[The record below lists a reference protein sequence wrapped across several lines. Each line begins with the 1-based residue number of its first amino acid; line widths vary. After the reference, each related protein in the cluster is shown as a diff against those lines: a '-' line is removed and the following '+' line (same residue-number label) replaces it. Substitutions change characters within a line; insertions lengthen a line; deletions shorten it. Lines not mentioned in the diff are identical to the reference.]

1 MGRSL
6 ASSFRGRT
14 SEALLVGFGRHLLVW
29 STSANIEDFHRRFVI
44 REISNPMIRKACFV
58 IVIFVLAGAAAAHP
72 SASPTPSPPA
82 QTTQTQRPPSF
93 ELSEYGVSL
102 QPDARLIIMMA
113 ALDAAGF
120 DPTPPGKEPAA
131 FRMLVRKDQASLDAG
146 LRERL
151 KGFFDRNKL
160 PAPATAAD
168 QAARYV
174 SLAYALGAPPLLDAP
189 DRSEDL
195 PTGIL
200 EVLDFAP
207 LVREFYK
214 KSGIDERLASYMR
227 AYQTEGD
234 RLRLPAAEM
243 VRAVL
248 SYLHT
253 RPIVVS
259 TERVLVN
266 SPEKKKRSTATYSR
280 REHNRHFYIVPDLM
294 AALGTINFRVIA
306 DDYYAIVP
314 EGTDPTSSEMRRGY
328 LQYVIDPLVLKFNK
342 EIAAQRDRVKLLI
355 DARTKEGAT
364 VSPDVF
370 VVISRSFVAA
380 ADARFDEANRLAAVT
395 NIQRRRLQQAKDEAE
410 RKTIAGEAEATRAA
424 IADETIARLAEEYEK
439 GAVLDFFFADQLRDF
454 QSSGFDIASF
464 FAEMITGFDPAR
476 ETKRLAEISATRD
489 RAIAARKAHPRY
501 SLWLIDPGSEAREAV
516 DTPRSSALVKSLTEV
531 EKLLQTRKYEDA
543 ETRLKA
549 MLQEYPGE
557 PRLFFTLGQ
566 TASLWARDTT
576 DDDLQTQR
584 LNRALGNYRLAVAA
598 AAPET
603 DKVLLSRAHEA
614 MGRILAFLE
623 HNDEAMKEFE
633 AAIKIGDVPGGAYL
647 DALEGKKKLA
657 QP

>member
-1 MGRSL
+1 
-6 ASSFRGRT
+6 
-14 SEALLVGFGRHLLVW
+14 
-29 STSANIEDFHRRFVI
+29 
-44 REISNPMIRKACFV
+44 MIRKVCFL
-58 IVIFVLAGAAAAHP
+58 ILTFVFAGAV
-72 SASPTPSPPA
+72 SAQPPASSSPSPAARA
-82 QTTQTQRPPSF
+82 QTPLARTQTETSF
-93 ELSEYGVSL
+93 DLSEYGVSL

-131 FRMLVRKDQASLDAG
+131 FRVLVRRDQANLDPG

-151 KGFFDRNKL
+151 KDFFDRKKL
-160 PAPATAAD
+160 PAPATPAD

-189 DRSEDL
+189 DRSEEL
-195 PTGIL
+195 PAGIL

-207 LVREFYK
+207 LMREFYR

-234 RLRLPAAEM
+234 RLRYPAAEM
-243 VRAVL
+243 VRSLL

-253 RPIVVS
+253 RPILV
-259 TERVLVN
+259 TNERVRVK
-266 SPEKKKRSTATYSR
+266 SPEKKKSSTTAYTTR
-280 REHNRHFYIVPDLM
+280 AHDRKFHIVPDLM
-294 AALGTINFRVIA
+294 AAPGTINFRVIA

-314 EGTDPTSSEMRRGY
+314 EGTDPTSSEMRRGF
-328 LQYVIDPLVLKFNK
+328 LQFVIDPLVIKFNK
-342 EIAAQRDRVKLLI
+342 EIAAHRDQVKLLI

-370 VVISRSFVAA
+370 VVTSRSMVAA
-380 ADARFDEANRLAAVT
+380 ADARYEEANRMTAVI
-395 NIQRRRLQQAKDEAE
+395 NIQRRRLQEAKDEAT
-410 RKTIAGEAEATRAA
+410 RQTVARAAEASRAA
-424 IADETIARLAEEYEK
+424 IGDETIARLAEEYEK

-454 QSSGFDIASF
+454 QASGFDIASF

-476 ETKRLAEISATRD
+476 ENKRLAEVTVVRD
-489 RAIAARKAHPRY
+489 RALAARRAHPRY
-501 SLWLIDPGSEAREAV
+501 SLWLIDASAEAREAL
-516 DTPRSSALVKSLTEV
+516 DTSGNSALVKSLTDV
-531 EKLLQTRKYEDA
+531 EKLLQTRNYEEA

-549 MLQEYPGE
+549 LVQEYPGE
-557 PRLFFTLGQ
+557 PRLFFTLAQ

-576 DDDLQTQR
+576 DDELQTQR

-623 HNDEAMKEFE
+623 KNDEAIKEFE
-633 AAIKIGDVPGGAYL
+633 AAIKIGDVTGGAYR
-647 DALEGKKKLA
+647 DALEGKRKLA